1 MFSLIGGAGYPL
13 GSEVTSSTT
22 TADLEKRKEM
32 FGFIFL
38 LRSRQLPKFAEL
50 QFMRNSATVGE
61 INGEITFSTS
71 TFWVFMTNF

>member
-1 MFSLIGGAGYPL
+1 MFSIISGAGCPL
-13 GSEVTSSTT
+13 GFEATSSTM

-50 QFMRNSATVGE
+50 QFMRNSVTVRE
-61 INGEITFSTS
+61 INGEIMFSTS
-71 TFWVFMTNF
+71 TLWVFITNF